1 MNWWFLTSVVDNT
14 FSWLSGGSSSNP
26 VHANLHLVVIFTELI
41 NIKTI
46 FQLSLFLSCRNV
58 HLVVGKNYSC

>member
-26 VHANLHLVVIFTELI
+26 VHENLHLVVIFYRVD
-41 NIKTI
+41 
-46 FQLSLFLSCRNV
+46 QY
-58 HLVVGKNYSC
+58 KNNFSTFSVFIL